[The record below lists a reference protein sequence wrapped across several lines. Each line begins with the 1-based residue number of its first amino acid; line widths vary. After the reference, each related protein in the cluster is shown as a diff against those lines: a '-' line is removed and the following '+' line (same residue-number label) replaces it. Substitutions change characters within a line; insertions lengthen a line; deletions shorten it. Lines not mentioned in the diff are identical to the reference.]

1 MCLLAVVA
9 NELRPASLLSE
20 IQAGKGQ
27 HSAWHKGL
35 PLVVHSIY
43 KKLPS
48 SVGAVRFEQ
57 NEEPTMSKTQSVDK
71 STKGT
76 PEKSDDEKRLVG
88 ASPEEKLHGVPPR
101 DSAVPGAQNPD
112 SVEIKKEVNPNTE

>member
-1 MCLLAVVA
+1 MGSIARYPHQSRGFRRLSPCSLAVVA
-9 NELRPASLLSE
+9 NELRPAFLLSE
-20 IQAGKGQ
+20 IQAR
-27 HSAWHKGL
+27 
-35 PLVVHSIY
+35 
-43 KKLPS
+43 KLPS

-57 NEEPTMSKTQSVDK
+57 KGVPTMSKTERKDK

-76 PEKSDDEKRLVG
+76 QENTDDEKKLVG
-88 ASPEEKLHGVPPR
+88 DSPEEKLHGVPPR